1 MIQCP
6 CGATDESYV
15 PLCAYDNCHGAYILQ
30 KRKDEA
36 LLKQALDALER
47 VLPLAKDSTTQPSL
61 DIDIL
66 DAVSAITALRE
77 RLK

>member
-36 LLKQALDALER
+36 LLKQALSAMNK
-47 VLPLAKDSTTQPSL
+47 VLSGGDFDHPYAELKQVA
-61 DIDIL
+61 
-66 DAVSAITALRE
+66 AAIEE
-77 RLK
+77 RLG